1 MAYVIYLQTFAYICK
16 QLCNRMPTISTKKM
30 VFIDLYQKIS
40 NQSFTLVCPQ
50 IEHTME
56 NIYDQTG
63 TRRERFNIE
72 AEILQLSASKVS
84 KICHGRGHFEFL

>member
-1 MAYVIYLQTFAYICK
+1 
-16 QLCNRMPTISTKKM
+16 MPTISTKKM

-56 NIYDQTG
+56 YIYDQTG
-63 TRRERFNIE
+63 TRRDRLNIE